1 MLSPFLP
8 KFLIATILTQ
18 VFVGCSTYVS
28 QLEGQAFEPVDP
40 AINLASEKPSNG
52 AIFRS
57 GQSGLFATDQRAR
70 RVGDILTVT
79 FNETFAA
86 TKAATAASSKADAFA
101 VTLPTGLPNI
111 LTGGFA
117 TDDSGVNGGGL
128 TAGTN
133 RTFSGAGNAA
143 QSNSFTG
150 SLAVTVTR
158 VFPNGNMEVAGQ
170 KEITLNN
177 GNEYVRVKGIVRPE
191 DISATNIVSS
201 TRLADAQI
209 RYTGSGHLADASKPG
224 WLSQLM
230 RAISPF

>member
-1 MLSPFLP
+1 M
-8 KFLIATILTQ
+8 
-18 VFVGCSTYVS
+18 
-28 QLEGQAFEPVDP
+28 
-40 AINLASEKPSNG
+40 
-52 AIFRS
+52 
-57 GQSGLFATDQRAR
+57 
-70 RVGDILTVT
+70 
-79 FNETFAA
+79 
-86 TKAATAASSKADAFA
+86 
-101 VTLPTGLPNI
+101 TLPTGLPNI
-111 LTGGFA
+111 LTGGLDKDA
-117 TDDSGVNGGGL
+117 GGNGAGL

-150 SLAVTVTR
+150 SLAVTVIR

-224 WLSQLM
+224 WLSQFM

>member
-1 MLSPFLP
+1 MSPFASI
-8 KFLIATILTQ
+8 FFVAAVLTQ
-18 VFVGCSTYVS
+18 SLAGCSTYVS
-28 QLEGQAFEPVDP
+28 HLEGQAFEPVDP
-40 AINLASEKPSNG
+40 AVSLASEKPSNG
-52 AIFRS
+52 AIFQA
-57 GQSGLFATDQRAR
+57 GHSGLFATDQRAR

-79 FNETFAA
+79 FNEIFAA
-86 TKAATAASSKADAFA
+86 TKAQTAASSKADQFN
-101 VTLPTGLPNI
+101 VQLPTGLPNI
-111 LTGGFA
+111 LTGGF
-117 TDDSGVNGGGL
+117 DDQPGVNAPGL

-133 RTFSGAGNAA
+133 RTFAGAGNAA

-209 RYTGSGHLADASKPG
+209 RYTGSGHLADSSKPG
-224 WLSQLM
+224 WLSQFM

>member
-1 MLSPFLP
+1 MSPFISR
-8 KFLIATILTQ
+8 FLVATILTQ
-18 VFVGCSTYVS
+18 ALGGCSTYVS

-40 AINLASEKPSNG
+40 AVNLASEKLSNG

-79 FNETFAA
+79 FNEIFAA
-86 TKAATAASSKADAFA
+86 TKAQTAASSKADAFA

-111 LTGGFA
+111 LTGGFDKDA
-117 TDDSGVNGGGL
+117 GGNGAGL

-150 SLAVTVTR
+150 SLAVTVIR

-224 WLSQLM
+224 WLSQIM

>member
-1 MLSPFLP
+1 MSSFLS
-8 KFLIATILTQ
+8 KFITVFTL
-18 VFVGCSTYVS
+18 VFVFSGCSTYVS
-28 QLEGQAFEPVDP
+28 QIEGQAFEPVDP
-40 AINLASEKPSNG
+40 AVNLAAEQPTNG
-52 AIFRS
+52 AIFRR

-79 FNETFAA
+79 FNEVFAA
-86 TKAATAASSKADAFA
+86 TKAQTAASSKADAFG

-111 LTGGFA
+111 LTGGFD
-117 TDDSGVNGGGL
+117 TDVGGNGAGL

-133 RTFSGAGNAA
+133 RTFSGTGNAA

-150 SLAVTVTR
+150 SLAVTVIR
-158 VFPNGNMEVAGQ
+158 VFANGNMEVSGQ

-201 TRLADAQI
+201 NRLADAQI
-209 RYTGSGHLADASKPG
+209 RYTGSGHLADTSKPG
-224 WLSQLM
+224 WLSQFM
-230 RAISPF
+230 RAVSPF

>member
-1 MLSPFLP
+1 MKSSFLSKL
-8 KFLIATILTQ
+8 LATTLLTQ
-18 VFVGCSTYVS
+18 ALSGCSTYVS

-40 AINLASEKPSNG
+40 AVNLASEKLSNG

-79 FNETFAA
+79 FNEIFAA
-86 TKAATAASSKADAFA
+86 TKAQTAASSKADAFA

-111 LTGGFA
+111 LTGGFDKDA
-117 TDDSGVNGGGL
+117 GGNGAGL

-133 RTFSGAGNAA
+133 RTFSGTGNAA

-150 SLAVTVTR
+150 SLAVTVIR

-224 WLSQLM
+224 WLSQFM

>member
-1 MLSPFLP
+1 MSSFAS
-8 KFLIATILTQ
+8 KFVVAALLTQ
-18 VFVGCSTYVS
+18 TLGGCSAYVS

-40 AINLASEKPSNG
+40 AMSLASEQPANG
-52 AIFRS
+52 AIFRA

-79 FNETFAA
+79 FNEIFAA
-86 TKAATAASSKADAFA
+86 TKAQTAASSKADAFA

-224 WLSQLM
+224 WLSQFM

>member
-1 MLSPFLP
+1 MSSFVS
-8 KFLIATILTQ
+8 KFVVTALLTQ
-18 VFVGCSTYVS
+18 TLGGCSTYVS

-40 AINLASEKPSNG
+40 AVSLASEQPANG
-52 AIFRS
+52 AIFRA

-79 FNETFAA
+79 FNEIFAA
-86 TKAATAASSKADAFA
+86 TKAQTAASSKADAFA

-224 WLSQLM
+224 WLSQFM

>member
-1 MLSPFLP
+1 MSSFAS
-8 KFLIATILTQ
+8 KFFATVILTQ
-18 VFVGCSTYVS
+18 ALGGCSTYMS

-40 AINLASEKPSNG
+40 AMNLAMEQPANG
-52 AIFRS
+52 AIFRA

-79 FNETFAA
+79 FNEIFAA
-86 TKAATAASSKADAFA
+86 TKAQTAASSKADAFA

-133 RTFSGAGNAA
+133 RTFAGAGNAA

-224 WLSQLM
+224 WLSQFM

>member
-1 MLSPFLP
+1 MLKCASKLVAVAVMLSVLG
-8 KFLIATILTQ
+8 
-18 VFVGCSTYVS
+18 GCSTYVS
-28 QLEGQAFEPVDP
+28 QIEGQAFEPVDP
-40 AINLASEKPSNG
+40 VMNLAADQPSNG

-70 RVGDILTVT
+70 RIGDILTVT

-86 TKAATAASSKADAFA
+86 TKAATSASSKADAFG
-101 VTLPTGLPNI
+101 VTLPTGLPNV

-117 TDDSGVNGGGL
+117 TDDSGTNGGGL

-133 RTFSGAGNAA
+133 RTFAGAGNAA

-150 SLAVTVTR
+150 SLAVTVIR
-158 VFPNGNMEVAGQ
+158 VFPNGNMEVTGQ

-177 GNEYVRVKGIVRPE
+177 GNEYVRVRGIVRPE

-209 RYTGSGHLADASKPG
+209 RYTGSGHLADASNPG

-230 RAISPF
+230 RAVSPF

>member
-1 MLSPFLP
+1 MSSFVS
-8 KFLIATILTQ
+8 KFVLAGLLMQ
-18 VFVGCSTYVS
+18 ALGGCSTYVS

-40 AINLASEKPSNG
+40 AVSLASEQPANG
-52 AIFRS
+52 AIFRA

-79 FNETFAA
+79 FNEIFAA
-86 TKAATAASSKADAFA
+86 TKAQTAASSKADAFA

-224 WLSQLM
+224 WLSQFM

>member
-1 MLSPFLP
+1 MSSFAS
-8 KFLIATILTQ
+8 KFFATVILTQ
-18 VFVGCSTYVS
+18 ALGGCSTYMS

-40 AINLASEKPSNG
+40 AVNLAIEQPANG
-52 AIFRS
+52 AIFRA

-79 FNETFAA
+79 FNEIFAA
-86 TKAATAASSKADAFA
+86 TKAQTAASSKADAFA

-133 RTFSGAGNAA
+133 RTFAGAGNAA

-191 DISATNIVSS
+191 DITATNIVSS

-209 RYTGSGHLADASKPG
+209 RYTGSGHLADSAKPG
-224 WLSQLM
+224 WLSQFM

>member
-1 MLSPFLP
+1 MSSFIS
-8 KFLIATILTQ
+8 KFMVTALLTQ
-18 VFVGCSTYVS
+18 VLAGCSTYVS

-40 AINLASEKPSNG
+40 AVNLASEQPSNG

-79 FNETFAA
+79 FNEIFAA
-86 TKAATAASSKADAFA
+86 TKAQTAASSKADAFA

-111 LTGGFA
+111 LTGGFDKDA
-117 TDDSGVNGGGL
+117 GGNGAGL

-224 WLSQLM
+224 WLSQFM

>member
-1 MLSPFLP
+1 MSSFASKLVVAAL
-8 KFLIATILTQ
+8 LTQ
-18 VFVGCSTYVS
+18 TLGGCSTYVS

-40 AINLASEKPSNG
+40 AVSLASEQPANG
-52 AIFRS
+52 AIFRA

-79 FNETFAA
+79 FNEIFAA
-86 TKAATAASSKADAFA
+86 TKAQTAASSKADAFA

-224 WLSQLM
+224 WLSQFM

>member
-1 MLSPFLP
+1 MSSFASKLLV
-8 KFLIATILTQ
+8 ITALTQ
-18 VFVGCSTYVS
+18 ILVGCSTYLS
-28 QLEGQAFEPVDP
+28 ELEGQNFEPVDP
-40 AINLASEKPSNG
+40 AVNLANERPSNG

-79 FNETFAA
+79 FNEVFAA
-86 TKAATAASSKADAFA
+86 TKAQTAASSKADAFA

-111 LTGGFA
+111 LTGGFDKDA
-117 TDDSGVNGGGL
+117 GGNGAGL

-133 RTFSGAGNAA
+133 RTFSGTGNAA

-209 RYTGSGHLADASKPG
+209 RYTGSGHLADNSKPG
-224 WLSQLM
+224 WLSQFM
-230 RAISPF
+230 RAVSPF

>member
-1 MLSPFLP
+1 MSSFIS
-8 KFLIATILTQ
+8 KFLLTALLTQ
-18 VFVGCSTYVS
+18 VLAGCSTYVS

-40 AINLASEKPSNG
+40 AVNLASEQPSSG

-79 FNETFAA
+79 FNEIFAA
-86 TKAATAASSKADAFA
+86 TKAQTAASSKADAFA

-111 LTGGFA
+111 LTGGFD
-117 TDDSGVNGGGL
+117 TDAGGNGAGL

-224 WLSQLM
+224 WLSQFM

>member
-1 MLSPFLP
+1 MSSFTS
-8 KFLIATILTQ
+8 KFLLTALLTQ
-18 VFVGCSTYVS
+18 VLVGCSTYVS

-40 AINLASEKPSNG
+40 AVNLASEQPSNG

-79 FNETFAA
+79 FNEIFAA
-86 TKAATAASSKADAFA
+86 TKAQTAASSKADAFA
-101 VTLPTGLPNI
+101 VTLPTGLPNV
-111 LTGGFA
+111 LTGGFD
-117 TDDSGVNGGGL
+117 TDAGGNGAGL

-224 WLSQLM
+224 WLSQFM

>member
-1 MLSPFLP
+1 MSSFTSKLFV
-8 KFLIATILTQ
+8 AAVLTQ
-18 VFVGCSTYVS
+18 SLAGCSTYVS
-28 QLEGQAFEPVDP
+28 QLEGQAFETVDP
-40 AINLASEKPSNG
+40 AMSLASEEPSNG
-52 AIFRS
+52 AIFRA

-79 FNETFAA
+79 FNEIFAA
-86 TKAATAASSKADAFA
+86 TKAQTAASSKADAFA

-111 LTGGFA
+111 LTGGFDKDA
-117 TDDSGVNGGGL
+117 GGNGAGL

-133 RTFSGAGNAA
+133 RTFAGTGNAA

-209 RYTGSGHLADASKPG
+209 RYTGSGHLADAAKPG

>member
-1 MLSPFLP
+1 MKSSFLSKL
-8 KFLIATILTQ
+8 LATTLLTQ
-18 VFVGCSTYVS
+18 ALGGCSTYVS

-40 AINLASEKPSNG
+40 AANLASEKLSNG

-79 FNETFAA
+79 FNEIFAA
-86 TKAATAASSKADAFA
+86 TKAQTAASSKADAFA

-111 LTGGFA
+111 LTGGFDKDA
-117 TDDSGVNGGGL
+117 GGNGAGL

-133 RTFSGAGNAA
+133 RTFSGTGNAA

-150 SLAVTVTR
+150 SLAVTVIR

-224 WLSQLM
+224 WLSQFM

>member
-1 MLSPFLP
+1 MSSFIS
-8 KFLIATILTQ
+8 KFLVTALLMQ
-18 VFVGCSTYVS
+18 VLAGCSTYVS

-40 AINLASEKPSNG
+40 AVNLASEQPSNG

-79 FNETFAA
+79 FNEIFAA
-86 TKAATAASSKADAFA
+86 TKAQTAASSKADAFA

-111 LTGGFA
+111 LTGGFDKDA
-117 TDDSGVNGGGL
+117 GGNGAGL

-224 WLSQLM
+224 WLSQFM

>member
-1 MLSPFLP
+1 MSSFIS
-8 KFLIATILTQ
+8 KFLVTALLMQ
-18 VFVGCSTYVS
+18 VLAGCSTYVS

-40 AINLASEKPSNG
+40 AVNLANEQPTNG

-79 FNETFAA
+79 FNEIFAA
-86 TKAATAASSKADAFA
+86 TKAQTAASSKADAFA

-111 LTGGFA
+111 LTGGFD
-117 TDDSGVNGGGL
+117 TDAGGNGAGL

-209 RYTGSGHLADASKPG
+209 RYTGSGHLADASKLG
-224 WLSQLM
+224 WLSQFM

>member
-1 MLSPFLP
+1 MSPFALR
-8 KFLIATILTQ
+8 FLFAT
-18 VFVGCSTYVS
+18 VFMQALAGCSTYLS

-40 AINLASEKPSNG
+40 AVNLASEQPSNG

-79 FNETFAA
+79 FNEIFAA
-86 TKAATAASSKADAFA
+86 TKAQTAASSKADAFA

-111 LTGGFA
+111 LTGGFD
-117 TDDSGVNGGGL
+117 TDAGGNGAGL

-224 WLSQLM
+224 WLSQFM

>member
-1 MLSPFLP
+1 MSSFIS
-8 KFLIATILTQ
+8 KFLVTALLMQ
-18 VFVGCSTYVS
+18 VLAGCSTYVS

-40 AINLASEKPSNG
+40 AVNLANEQPTNG

-79 FNETFAA
+79 FNEIFAA
-86 TKAATAASSKADAFA
+86 TKAQTAASSKADAFA

-111 LTGGFA
+111 LTGGFD
-117 TDDSGVNGGGL
+117 TDAGGNGAGL

-224 WLSQLM
+224 WLSQFM

>member
-1 MLSPFLP
+1 MFS
-8 KFLIATILTQ
+8 FLIRFITAFTLTLALC
-18 VFVGCSTYVS
+18 GCSTYVS
-28 QLEGQAFEPVDP
+28 QVEGQAFEPVDP
-40 AINLASEKPSNG
+40 AINLAAEQPMNG
-52 AIFRS
+52 AIFRR

-79 FNETFAA
+79 FNEVFAA

-111 LTGGFA
+111 LTGGFD
-117 TDDSGVNGGGL
+117 TDAGGNGAGL

-150 SLAVTVTR
+150 SLAVTVIR
-158 VFPNGNMEVAGQ
+158 VFANGNMEVTGQ

-201 TRLADAQI
+201 NRLADAQI

-224 WLSQLM
+224 WLSQFM
-230 RAISPF
+230 RAVSPF

>member
-1 MLSPFLP
+1 MSSFLSRFM
-8 KFLIATILTQ
+8 TISILAL
-18 VFVGCSTYVS
+18 VLGGCSTYVS
-28 QLEGQAFEPVDP
+28 QIEGQAFEPVDP
-40 AINLASEKPSNG
+40 AINLAAEQPMNG
-52 AIFRS
+52 AIFRR

-79 FNETFAA
+79 FNEVFAA
-86 TKAATAASSKADAFA
+86 TKAQTAASSKADAFG

-111 LTGGFA
+111 LTGGF
-117 TDDSGVNGGGL
+117 DKDVGGNGAGL

-150 SLAVTVTR
+150 SLAVTVIR
-158 VFPNGNMEVAGQ
+158 VFANGNMEVTGQ

-201 TRLADAQI
+201 NRLADAQI
-209 RYTGSGHLADASKPG
+209 RYTGSGHLADTSKPG
-224 WLSQLM
+224 WLSQFM
-230 RAISPF
+230 RAVSPF

>member
-1 MLSPFLP
+1 MSSFIS
-8 KFLIATILTQ
+8 KFMFTALLTQ
-18 VFVGCSTYVS
+18 VLAGCSTYVS

-40 AINLASEKPSNG
+40 AVNLASEQPPNG

-70 RVGDILTVT
+70 RIGDILTVT
-79 FNETFAA
+79 FNEIFAA
-86 TKAATAASSKADAFA
+86 TKAQTAASSKADAFA

-111 LTGGFA
+111 LTGGFDKDA
-117 TDDSGVNGGGL
+117 GGNGAGL

-224 WLSQLM
+224 WLSQFM

>member
-1 MLSPFLP
+1 MSLFL
-8 KFLIATILTQ
+8 FRFITVSTLALALG
-18 VFVGCSTYVS
+18 GCSTYVS
-28 QLEGQAFEPVDP
+28 QIEGQAFEPVDP
-40 AINLASEKPSNG
+40 AVNLAAEQPMNG
-52 AIFRS
+52 AIFRR

-79 FNETFAA
+79 FNEVFAA
-86 TKAATAASSKADAFA
+86 TKAQTAASSKADAFG

-111 LTGGFA
+111 LTGGFDKDA
-117 TDDSGVNGGGL
+117 GGNGAGL

-150 SLAVTVTR
+150 SLAVTVIR
-158 VFPNGNMEVAGQ
+158 VFANGNMEVTGQ

-201 TRLADAQI
+201 NRLADAQI

-224 WLSQLM
+224 WLSQFM
-230 RAISPF
+230 RAVSPF

>member
-1 MLSPFLP
+1 MKSSFLSKL
-8 KFLIATILTQ
+8 LATTLLTQ
-18 VFVGCSTYVS
+18 ALGGCSTYVS

-40 AINLASEKPSNG
+40 AANLASEKLSNG

-79 FNETFAA
+79 FNEIFAA
-86 TKAATAASSKADAFA
+86 TKAQTAASSKADAFA

-111 LTGGFA
+111 LTGGFDKDA
-117 TDDSGVNGGGL
+117 GGNGAGL

-150 SLAVTVTR
+150 SLAVTVIR

-224 WLSQLM
+224 WLSQFM

>member
-1 MLSPFLP
+1 MSSFASKLLV
-8 KFLIATILTQ
+8 ITALTQ
-18 VFVGCSTYVS
+18 VLVGCSTYLS
-28 QLEGQAFEPVDP
+28 QLEGQNFEPVDP
-40 AINLASEKPSNG
+40 AVNLANERPSNG

-79 FNETFAA
+79 FNEIFAA
-86 TKAATAASSKADAFA
+86 TKAQTAASSKADAFA

-111 LTGGFA
+111 LTGGFDKDA
-117 TDDSGVNGGGL
+117 GGNGAGL

-133 RTFSGAGNAA
+133 RTFSGTGNAA

-150 SLAVTVTR
+150 SLAVTVIR

-224 WLSQLM
+224 WLSQFM

>member
-1 MLSPFLP
+1 MSSFLSRFITVCTLA
-8 KFLIATILTQ
+8 F
-18 VFVGCSTYVS
+18 VFGGCSTYVS
-28 QLEGQAFEPVDP
+28 QIEGQAFEPVDP
-40 AINLASEKPSNG
+40 AVNLAAEEPMNG

-79 FNETFAA
+79 FNEVFAA
-86 TKAATAASSKADAFA
+86 TKAQTAASSKADSFG

-133 RTFSGAGNAA
+133 RTFSGTGNAA

-150 SLAVTVTR
+150 SLAVTVIR
-158 VFPNGNMEVAGQ
+158 VFANGNMEVTGQ

-201 TRLADAQI
+201 NRLADAQI
-209 RYTGSGHLADASKPG
+209 RYTGSGHLADTSKPG
-224 WLSQLM
+224 WLSRFM
-230 RAISPF
+230 RAVSPF

>member
-1 MLSPFLP
+1 MSSFTS
-8 KFLIATILTQ
+8 KSFVAAVLTQ
-18 VFVGCSTYVS
+18 SLVGCSTYVS

-40 AINLASEKPSNG
+40 AVSLASEKPSNG
-52 AIFRS
+52 AIFRA

-79 FNETFAA
+79 FNEIFAA
-86 TKAATAASSKADAFA
+86 TKAQTAASSKADAFA

-111 LTGGFA
+111 LTGGFDKDA
-117 TDDSGVNGGGL
+117 GGNGAGL

-133 RTFSGAGNAA
+133 RTFAGTGNAA

-209 RYTGSGHLADASKPG
+209 RYTGSGHLADAAKPG
-224 WLSQLM
+224 WLSQFM

>member
-1 MLSPFLP
+1 MSSFIS
-8 KFLIATILTQ
+8 KFLLAALLTQ
-18 VFVGCSTYVS
+18 VLAGCSTYVS

-40 AINLASEKPSNG
+40 AVNLASEQPSNG

-79 FNETFAA
+79 FNEIFAA
-86 TKAATAASSKADAFA
+86 TKAQTAASSKADAFA

-111 LTGGFA
+111 LTGGFD
-117 TDDSGVNGGGL
+117 TDAGGNGAGL

-224 WLSQLM
+224 WLSQFM

>member
-1 MLSPFLP
+1 MSSFIS
-8 KFLIATILTQ
+8 KFMVTALLTQ
-18 VFVGCSTYVS
+18 VLAGCSTYVS

-40 AINLASEKPSNG
+40 AVNLANEQPTNG

-79 FNETFAA
+79 FNEIFAA
-86 TKAATAASSKADAFA
+86 TKAQTAASSKADAFA

-111 LTGGFA
+111 LTGGFDKDA
-117 TDDSGVNGGGL
+117 GGNGAGL

-224 WLSQLM
+224 WLSQFM

>member
-1 MLSPFLP
+1 MSPFAL
-8 KFLIATILTQ
+8 KFLIAAISTQ
-18 VFVGCSTYVS
+18 ALLGCSTYVS

-40 AINLASEKPSNG
+40 AVSLASEQPANG
-52 AIFRS
+52 AIFRA

-79 FNETFAA
+79 FNEIFAA
-86 TKAATAASSKADAFA
+86 TKAQTAASSKADAFA

-128 TAGTN
+128 TAGQI

-150 SLAVTVTR
+150 SLAVTVIR

-224 WLSQLM
+224 WLSQFM

>member
-1 MLSPFLP
+1 MKSSFLSKL
-8 KFLIATILTQ
+8 LATTLLTQ
-18 VFVGCSTYVS
+18 ALGGCSTYVS

-40 AINLASEKPSNG
+40 AFNLASEKLSNG

-79 FNETFAA
+79 FNEIFAA
-86 TKAATAASSKADAFA
+86 TKAQTAASSKADAFA

-111 LTGGFA
+111 LTGGFDKDA
-117 TDDSGVNGGGL
+117 GGNGAGL

-133 RTFSGAGNAA
+133 RTFSGTGNAA

-150 SLAVTVTR
+150 SLAVTVIR

-224 WLSQLM
+224 WLSQFM